1 MGSLFKQPDRNHILG
16 FTSGDSLR
24 SLDHFS
30 LLFLQRCCFPISLAR
45 EAKPLVMREAKLSIK
60 RSLRPFLVLYLTEGE
75 VDSLDERAIKDFY

>member
-24 SLDHFS
+24 SIDHFS
-30 LLFLQRCCFPISLAR
+30 LLFLERCRFPISR
-45 EAKPLVMREAKLSIK
+45 ETKLSIK

-75 VDSLDERAIKDFY
+75 GDSLRSKHLCDSLGESAIKDFY

>member
-30 LLFLQRCCFPISLAR
+30 LLFLQRCCFPIS
-45 EAKPLVMREAKLSIK
+45 REAKLSIK
-60 RSLRPFLVLYLTEGE
+60 RSLRRFLVLYLTEGE